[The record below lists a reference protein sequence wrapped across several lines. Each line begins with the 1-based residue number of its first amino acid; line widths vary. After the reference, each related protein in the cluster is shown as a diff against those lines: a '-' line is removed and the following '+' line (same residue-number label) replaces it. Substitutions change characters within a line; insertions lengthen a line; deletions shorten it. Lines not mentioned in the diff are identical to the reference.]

1 MTVIVKLMN
10 TYRNLLIVLT
20 TCAKY
25 AILFLPRE
33 INQETSHLGRKS
45 FIIMTQTFEQY
56 LQQHDGSNEFTNR
69 RREQVL
75 ADARRD
81 SAAYLAE
88 IDKETQRNG
97 LHAVRPSQPQQEE
110 RMSREQYVMMF
121 NPNGIM

>member
-1 MTVIVKLMN
+1 
-10 TYRNLLIVLT
+10 
-20 TCAKY
+20 
-25 AILFLPRE
+25 
-33 INQETSHLGRKS
+33 
-45 FIIMTQTFEQY
+45 MTQTFEQY